1 MNVTNT
7 KSDKTYKYAAM
18 QSSSMVKTVGPL
30 EKHLLDILYEKGA
43 ASAREICSGL
53 EESGQRR
60 TYSTVRTILNRLV
73 RKKMIS
79 QKLADDGRTY
89 IYAPRM
95 TEDEL
100 GGKMV
105 QKVMQDLM
113 TRFEKSTIS
122 YLSENLA
129 DNDEELKKIKKK
141 LMEMKKRG

>member
-1 MNVTNT
+1 M
-7 KSDKTYKYAAM
+7 
-18 QSSSMVKTVGPL
+18 
-30 EKHLLDILYEKGA
+30 LDILYKKGT

-53 EESGQRR
+53 EEAGQRR

-79 QKLADDGRTY
+79 QKMAEDDRTY

-100 GGKMV
+100 EGKMV

-129 DNDEELKKIKKK
+129 DNDEDLKKIKKK
-141 LMEMKKRG
+141 LMEMKKSG